1 MSASLRETLLR
12 QLDIAWR
19 LASYHLDGLT
29 TEECL
34 WRPAPT
40 GPHVRRGADGTWH
53 ADWPDREDYGIGPPS
68 IAWITWHMAF
78 WWSMA
83 LDHAFGGAT
92 LAREDV
98 AWPGTAE
105 GVRDRL
111 GGLHRQWRDAIAA
124 LPEAEFASAGRT
136 RWPFRDRPFA
146 DVVAWANA
154 ELVKNAAELGYAR
167 FLHAAGSGHPGRR
180 PG

>member
-1 MSASLRETLLR
+1 M
-12 QLDIAWR
+12 
-19 LASYHLDGLT
+19 
-29 TEECL
+29 
-34 WRPAPT
+34 
-40 GPHVRRGADGTWH
+40 
-53 ADWPDREDYGIGPPS
+53 
-68 IAWITWHMAF
+68 
-78 WWSMA
+78 
-83 LDHAFGGAT
+83 
-92 LAREDV
+92 
-98 AWPGTAE
+98 
-105 GVRDRL
+105 RDRL